1 MTRWALQVGSPGD
14 ILPTGQ
20 GRLCDSS
27 ARRKVNQKL
36 GGDHPC
42 LTALHLFTKKILFH
56 HKNSQNSSFPGQTD
70 WRAPSLGAQPCW
82 RHALREAKLAW
93 EVGGFSLRTTSPT
106 HPVRGAAG
114 GFELR
119 SRLSGGQ
126 WGGPSGQ

>member
-1 MTRWALQVGSPGD
+1 MRREQCSQFPKLINPREMTRRALKLGSPGD
-14 ILPTGQ
+14 ILPAGQ

-27 ARRKVNQKL
+27 AWRTVNQKL

-42 LTALHLFTKKILFH
+42 LTALHLFTEKILFH

-82 RHALREAKLAW
+82 RHALREAKLAR

-106 HPVRGAAG
+106 HPV
-114 GFELR
+114 
-119 SRLSGGQ
+119 
-126 WGGPSGQ
+126 WGTAQRV